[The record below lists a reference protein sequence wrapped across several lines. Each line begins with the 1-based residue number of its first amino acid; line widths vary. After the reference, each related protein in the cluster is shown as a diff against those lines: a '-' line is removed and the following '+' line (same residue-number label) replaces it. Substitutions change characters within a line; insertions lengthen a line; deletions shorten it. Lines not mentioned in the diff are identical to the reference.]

1 MNRLLI
7 IEDDPNTLTG
17 LQELLSQEGYST
29 RGVMRG
35 RDAYQVVASEPIDV
49 VLCDYCLPDGDGV
62 QLCGKL
68 KRLRPQ
74 LSVFLVT
81 AYRSTDIVNAAKS
94 CGVDKIIDKPIMLDE
109 LLTTIAASAAREN
122 TDFQYLPSVAGVA
135 ATESMCM

>member
-1 MNRLLI
+1 MSRLLI

-17 LQELLSQEGYST
+17 LQELLSQEGYFT

-62 QLCGKL
+62 QVCGKL
-68 KRLRPQ
+68 KRLRPH

-81 AYRSTDIVNAAKS
+81 AYRSTELVNAAKS
-94 CGVDKIIDKPIMLDE
+94 CGVDKIIDKPIMLEE
-109 LLTTIAASAAREN
+109 LLTAIAATSTRGDE
-122 TDFQYLPSVAGVA
+122 DFQYVPPVIG
-135 ATESMCM
+135 ATAPEAICI